1 MPFDPLVPPPAPQ
14 RIAVVGGGVA
24 GLGAAYLLSRE
35 HDVTLFEA
43 EPRLGG
49 HARTRIAGRNRQV
62 AVDTGFI
69 VFNYRNYPLLTG
81 LFEELDVPVKK
92 SDMAFAASF
101 DRGRVEYGLHALS
114 ALFAQKS
121 MLTRADY
128 WRMLRDIPRFNRGA
142 KALGDT
148 GKMTLGEL
156 MEHLGVGS
164 WFRDY
169 FMVPLAGAVWSASAD
184 QILRFP
190 AKTFIRFFDN
200 HGLLTL
206 HDQPQWFTV
215 DGGSQ
220 VYVEKVAAAIRLNG
234 GEIRC
239 SAPVEAINRTGAIT
253 IKTKN
258 QEPESFDAIVLAC
271 HSDQALGLLCD
282 ADESEQE
289 VLGAIKY
296 APNRVYLHDDP
307 APMPIRRKCWASW
320 NYKGNIGVQSSN
332 ITVTYWMNRLQGL
345 PADTPLFVTLNP
357 DEPIRDEHVFDEAVL
372 SHPVFDQQAIDAQ
385 EKLPAIQGVR
395 NTWFCGA
402 YARYGFHEDGLMSAA
417 AVAREFGSSPQWA

>member
-69 VFNYRNYPLLTG
+69 VFNYRNYPLLSG
-81 LFEELDVPVKK
+81 LFKELDVPVKK

-156 MEHLGVGS
+156 ME
-164 WFRDY
+164 
-169 FMVPLAGAVWSASAD
+169 
-184 QILRFP
+184 
-190 AKTFIRFFDN
+190 
-200 HGLLTL
+200 
-206 HDQPQWFTV
+206 
-215 DGGSQ
+215 
-220 VYVEKVAAAIRLNG
+220 
-234 GEIRC
+234 
-239 SAPVEAINRTGAIT
+239 
-253 IKTKN
+253 
-258 QEPESFDAIVLAC
+258 
-271 HSDQALGLLCD
+271 
-282 ADESEQE
+282 
-289 VLGAIKY
+289 
-296 APNRVYLHDDP
+296 
-307 APMPIRRKCWASW
+307 
-320 NYKGNIGVQSSN
+320 
-332 ITVTYWMNRLQGL
+332 
-345 PADTPLFVTLNP
+345 
-357 DEPIRDEHVFDEAVL
+357 L
-372 SHPVFDQQAIDAQ
+372 SLIHI
-385 EKLPAIQGVR
+385 
-395 NTWFCGA
+395 
-402 YARYGFHEDGLMSAA
+402 
-417 AVAREFGSSPQWA
+417 